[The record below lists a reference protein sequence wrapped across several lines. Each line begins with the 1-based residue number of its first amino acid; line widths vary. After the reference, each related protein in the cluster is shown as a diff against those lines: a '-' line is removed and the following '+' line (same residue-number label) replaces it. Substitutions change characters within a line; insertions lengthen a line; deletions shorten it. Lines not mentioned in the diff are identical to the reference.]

1 MLSKAQVVKARKALE
16 GLYIGK
22 ATVVVKE
29 EYERPNGSMGFHDK
43 TILENEPCRVS
54 YKDISQANSDSTVAT
69 TQQVIKLFLA
79 PEHDIPRGS
88 NIVVEQNG
96 RTNEYVRSGKP
107 AIYET
112 HQEIILE
119 EFEGGNNEC

>member
-29 EYERPNGSMGFHDK
+29 EYERPNGSMGFYDK
-43 TILENEPCRVS
+43 TIIENEPCRVS
-54 YKDISQANSDSTVAT
+54 YKDISQANSDGTVAT

-79 PEHDIPRGS
+79 PEYDIPRGS
-88 NIVVEQNG
+88 KIVVEQNG
-96 RTNEYVRSGKP
+96 RTNEYIRSGKP
-107 AIYET
+107 AVYET
-112 HQEIILE
+112 HQEIALE
-119 EFEGGNNEC
+119 EFGGGNNEC

>member
-1 MLSKAQVVKARKALE
+1 M
-16 GLYIGK
+16 
-22 ATVVVKE
+22 
-29 EYERPNGSMGFHDK
+29 
-43 TILENEPCRVS
+43 S

-79 PEHDIPRGS
+79 PEYDIPRGS
-88 NIVVEQNG
+88 KIVVEQNG

-119 EFEGGNNEC
+119 EFEGGNNVC

>member
-22 ATVVVKE
+22 TTVVVKE
-29 EYERPNGSMGFHDK
+29 EYERPNGSIGFYDK

-79 PEHDIPRGS
+79 PEYDIPRGS
-88 NIVVEQNG
+88 KIVVEQNG

>member
-16 GLYIGK
+16 CLYIGK
-22 ATVVVKE
+22 ATIVVKE
-29 EYERPNGSMGFHDK
+29 EYERPNGSMGFYDK

-54 YKDISQANSDSTVAT
+54 YKDISQANSDGTVAT

-88 NIVVEQNG
+88 KIVVEQNG

-119 EFEGGNNEC
+119 EFEGGRNEC